1 MKENNQQEP
10 IEPRLVEILDQLR
23 PVHKRDPIVAE
34 QNQQKFLAEL
44 ESINLPSVPK
54 PLFERLVIGMG
65 LKQGYYSIMEKM
77 NMLTKKSRIA
87 LTIATAFIVVFTVL
101 FGGSAMTVLA
111 AQSAIPGDALYP
123 VKTTLEQ
130 TRFSLARNA
139 ALRAELQLEFADLR
153 LDEIELLIAQG
164 RTQNLQAATQAF
176 EAHIQNALAEIEVI
190 SGVNPALAADL
201 MEEITGLFSD
211 FSDTLGLLLNDIP
224 EPLRSEV
231 ERNIRIIRG
240 ESEDDNGNEGA
251 VDNQNGNLND
261 NTNDDLDDNTN
272 DDLDDNT
279 NADLDDNTNDDLDEV
294 NDNTNDDM
302 DDVNDNTNTNQNA
315 NTNDNSNENDN
326 RNDNDD

>member
-1 MKENNQQEP
+1 
-10 IEPRLVEILDQLR
+10 
-23 PVHKRDPIVAE
+23 
-34 QNQQKFLAEL
+34 
-44 ESINLPSVPK
+44 
-54 PLFERLVIGMG
+54 
-65 LKQGYYSIMEKM
+65 
-77 NMLTKKSRIA
+77 
-87 LTIATAFIVVFTVL
+87 
-101 FGGSAMTVLA
+101 MTVLA

-164 RTQNLQAATQAF
+164 RSQNLQAATQAF

-201 MEEITGLFSD
+201 MEEITGSFSD
-211 FSDTLGLLLNDIP
+211 YSDTLGSLLNDIP

-231 ERNIRIIRG
+231 ERIIRIIRG

-279 NADLDDNTNDDLDEV
+279 NADLDDNTNDDLDDNTNDDLDDNTNDDLDDNTNDDLDDNTNDDLDEV